1 MADIKIEKDNNKPV
15 WPWILA
21 LLVLVAVGWW
31 IFADSEPVETEPV
44 AYEQPILEEE
54 RVSNELTGVSAI
66 GPVSEFVQFV
76 EEPREGADMGI
87 DHEYTSDGLLRLQ
100 NALVALAEQETSM
113 DADIQERVSALEEVA
128 REIQTDPYVL
138 QHADKMQEAFVRA
151 AELMDAV
158 QEDSFLE
165 AEADVTE
172 VVEAA
177 QAINPEQNALD
188 QKDKIKTYFEQSAE
202 ALEVMTS

>member
-1 MADIKIEKDNNKPV
+1 MADIRIEKDKNKPV

-31 IFADSEPVETEPV
+31 IFADNDPVEAEPIT
-44 AYEQPILEEE
+44 YEAPVLEEE

-66 GPVSEFVQFV
+66 GAVSEFTEFV
-76 EEPREGADMGI
+76 EEPYEGADMGL
-87 DHEYTSDGLLRLQ
+87 DHEYTSDGILRLQ

-113 DADIQERVSALEEVA
+113 DAEIQERMTALEEVA
-128 REIQTDPYVL
+128 REIQTDPQSL

-165 AEADVTE
+165 ADADVTE
-172 VVEAA
+172 VMEAA
-177 QAINPEQNALD
+177 RAINPQENALD
-188 QKDKIKTYFEQSAE
+188 QKDKIRNYFVEAKE
-202 ALEVMTS
+202 ALETMSE